1 VNTQFNYQREARE
14 CFVPVRVERRPL
26 TCAGWELQLRP
37 FAVLAERQHS
47 ELPQQGTAPR
57 APYFVEVYVA
67 RPVTR
72 VPGGWVAN
80 RDTLERIQNHLCH
93 RFDSGSPAS
102 GR

>member
-1 VNTQFNYQREARE
+1 MNTQFNTQQRAQE

-26 TCAGWELQLRP
+26 TCADWELQLRP
-37 FAVLAERQHS
+37 FAVQAESPHS
-47 ELPQQGTAPR
+47 ELPQQGTTPR

-67 RPVTR
+67 RPVSR

-80 RDTLERIQNHLCH
+80 ADTLGKIQNYLGH
-93 RFDSGSPAS
+93 RFESGSPRS

>member
-1 VNTQFNYQREARE
+1 VNTQFNAQQRAQQ

-26 TCAGWELQLRP
+26 TCADWELQLRP
-37 FAVLAERQHS
+37 FAVQDENLHS
-47 ELPQQGTAPR
+47 EPPQQGTAPR

-67 RPVTR
+67 RPVSR

-80 RDTLERIQNHLCH
+80 HDTLERIQNHLGH
-93 RFDSGSPAS
+93 RFDSGSPRS